1 MVIYA
6 GSYHLS
12 TTMDGENR
20 IILNVGGVRYV
31 SEVAGTTLIHSH
43 FLFALS
49 LESNIFP
56 CSIWMFVR
64 LAFMRFMLYYETWI
78 IRIIYECLNVISVCG
93 VCVSFLQ
100 NLWHPG
106 NKHTHS
112 SRLFEKIVFN
122 FKRTL
127 NIARREWTAFL
138 QNFPRRTETWENL
151 SKLVISLQQLERMGW
166 LCSEWLFGWVRL
178 SNEWFL
184 FVGKSVEKQIKR
196 KWFLG
201 ENFAGA
207 KWLLFGLGSWI
218 CWTGNPGQTA
228 EKRVKLHIH
237 TKSAHENMRTKTRRR
252 ARAREKE
259 RDKVR
264 WRQSSGTG
272 IEWGKHITDEH
283 KAKSRKHHT
292 NIYLN

>member
-1 MVIYA
+1 MYRRSRVPLSFTLTFSRTFPWVEYFPMLNMDVRAARIYA
-6 GSYHLS
+6 FYALLRNMNNTNNIWMSECY
-12 TTMDGENR
+12 
-20 IILNVGGVRYV
+20 IGVRCLCV
-31 SEVAGTTLIHSH
+31 I
-43 FLFALS
+43 
-49 LESNIFP
+49 
-56 CSIWMFVR
+56 
-64 LAFMRFMLYYETWI
+64 LAKFMTSRQQT
-78 IRIIYECLNVISVCG
+78 
-93 VCVSFLQ
+93 
-100 NLWHPG
+100 
-106 NKHTHS
+106 HTHAHS